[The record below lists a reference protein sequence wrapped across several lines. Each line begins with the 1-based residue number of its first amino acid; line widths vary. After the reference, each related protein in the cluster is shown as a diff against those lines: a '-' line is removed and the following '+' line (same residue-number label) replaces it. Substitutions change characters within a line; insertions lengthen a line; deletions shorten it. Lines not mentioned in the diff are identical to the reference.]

1 MATKKP
7 FVKQVDA
14 GYLGD
19 CVFVEVDVRYSRSE
33 IVVTLAEDTPRNTVL
48 EETGGTWA
56 VASAGTGKLGILMHD
71 VIGSDSP
78 QKVGV
83 VDRAAKALSSAL
95 IIDKGILATA
105 IATFDAQGVKVVVDE
120 KE

>member
-19 CVFVEVDVRYSRSE
+19 VVFVEVDNRYSRSE
-33 IVVTLAEDTPRNTVL
+33 IVITLTSDTPRNTVL
-48 EETGGTWA
+48 EETDGTWA

-71 VIGSDSP
+71 VVGSTSP

-83 VDRAAKALSSAL
+83 VDRAAKALAAGL
-95 IIDKGILATA
+95 IIDEDILETA
-105 IATFDAQGVKVVVDE
+105 IATFDAQGVKVE
-120 KE
+120 